1 MHIIINKYIFLLIIF
16 LVSACYQEQE
26 KSVTSADG
34 KARIPVKAEILKEQ
48 EYEVIIE
55 GIGKIDSRQRATLIF
70 ESQGQLEK
78 IYKKLGDKIRR
89 GDVIAEINSSV
100 YQSTYKLAEAT
111 YEKAKSDLQD
121 ARTLLDKNA
130 ISNEEF
136 NLLSLAEIS
145 SKSNYIQTR
154 ERYKKCSLT
163 APFDGTIVEMNLN
176 LGEYISPGQT
186 LLPPIVLANMDYLI
200 IDVSVSEEEI
210 TQIQTGQ
217 DVLIYV
223 KSYINKPFYGKV
235 TEVGLMSSQGTN
247 SFKIQVSLI
256 NNDYELKLGMIA
268 NVWITVNQFDKALV
282 IPRKYI
288 MENSEG
294 KYVYTISNAQSQ
306 MKHIKIKDLKGDL
319 ALVNGEIIAGD
330 SLITQGYR
338 KISIGTK
345 VKVIN

>member
-1 MHIIINKYIFLLIIF
+1 MHLKIYKYIFLVIII
-16 LVSACYQEQE
+16 LASACYQEQE
-26 KSVTSADG
+26 KSGSSRED
-34 KARIPVKAEILKEQ
+34 KASIPVKAEILKEQ
-48 EYEVIIE
+48 EYKVIIE
-55 GIGKIDSRQRATLIF
+55 GIGKIDSKHRATLIF

-78 IYKKLGDKIRR
+78 IYKKLGDKITR

-100 YQSTYKLAEAT
+100 YQSTYKLAEAA
-111 YEKAKSDLQD
+111 YEKAQSDLQD

-145 SKSNYIQTR
+145 SKSNYIQAS

-163 APFDGTIVEMNLN
+163 APFDGTIVGMNLN
-176 LGEYISPGQT
+176 LGEYIPPGQT
-186 LLPPIVLANMDYLI
+186 LLPPIVLADMDHLI

-210 TQIQTGQ
+210 TQIQIGQ
-217 DVLIYV
+217 DVLIHV
-223 KSYINKPFYGKV
+223 KSYTNKPFYGKV
-235 TEVGLMSSQGTN
+235 TEVGLMSNQGTN
-247 SFKIQVSLI
+247 SFKIQVSLT
-256 NNDYELKLGMIA
+256 NTDHELKLGMIA
-268 NVWITVNQFDKALV
+268 NVWITVNQIDKALV
-282 IPRKYI
+282 ISRKYI
-288 MENSEG
+288 LENSEG
-294 KYVYTISNAQSQ
+294 KYVYTISNAQAQ

-319 ALVNGEIIAGD
+319 ALVNGDIIAGD